1 MKLNSLWLRAL
12 LFRLILFSIIWW
24 GLSEGRIPYL
34 LPPALFV
41 IMAAGVSM
49 FSVPPGKWTIR
60 LQAVPVFIVFFLV
73 QTFLAGLEVAFRAFH
88 PRLPLETGLIS
99 YTPGLSR
106 QSAKIFLVWIISLLP
121 GTASISFEENR
132 VLIHVL
138 DTEQVHQEKLLA
150 IEKRVASL
158 FG

>member
-1 MKLNSLWLRAL
+1 MKLKSLWLRAL

-60 LQAVPVFIVFFLV
+60 LLAVPEFIVFFLI